1 MGALLLGEPNQ
12 QRAEDME
19 TISYEKAIPHMLD
32 LKADVVTFEMSST
45 GGRDLKFF
53 KDYPT
58 KKKIGIGVI
67 DHVSCQ
73 VESPKQVAKL
83 IRQAIKYIDPGQLVI
98 TSDCGF
104 GREGFGRR
112 IAYYKLRSMVEGP
125 DSKRRARGKGVGG
138 RTGIRR
144 PSWPSSAQLR

>member
-1 MGALLLGEPNQ
+1 
-12 QRAEDME
+12 
-19 TISYEKAIPHMLD
+19 MLD
-32 LKADVVTFEMSST
+32 LKADVLTFEMSST

-58 KKKIGIGVI
+58 KKKIAIGVI

-73 VESPKQVAKL
+73 VESPKQVARL
-83 IRQAIKYIDPGQLVI
+83 IREATRYIDPGRLMI

-112 IAYYKLRSMVEGP
+112 IAYYKLRSMVEG
-125 DSKRRARGKGVGG
+125 ARVVREEIDGKG
-138 RTGIRR
+138 
-144 PSWPSSAQLR
+144 